1 MNEHDFPRIQ
11 DSPLSLDALM
21 AGTESPACGAL
32 TVFSG
37 TVRDH
42 HEGRSVLRLKY
53 TSHVPLAERMIR
65 EIEQATCD
73 RFEVPLCRVV
83 HRIGELGIGESAILA
98 IVRSGHR
105 AEAFAALK
113 YLVDQVKHRVPIW
126 KEEFYAD
133 GSSAFVTG
141 CCIADEADDD
151 HEHAHSHDHAHAHH
165 THAAPAATEV

>member
-1 MNEHDFPRIQ
+1 MDFNRIQ
-11 DSPLSLDALM
+11 TTPLSLDALL
-21 AGTESPACGAL
+21 AGTESPECGAL

-65 EIEQATCD
+65 EIERATCAKFD
-73 RFEVPLCRVV
+73 VPLCRVV

-141 CCIADEADDD
+141 CCIADDADDAS
-151 HEHAHSHDHAHAHH
+151 HAGDHDHAHHHHAAH
-165 THAAPAATEV
+165 THAHTEA